1 MEKGTPLSDKQP
13 KPSTLPHVR
22 NPFKAPSKTSEDS
35 EWRKMQ
41 SQPEERDVLKKHCE
55 VSCKVEEK
63 ESYHKDNV
71 EAAGAGVGNREV
83 KTSDTYQ
90 SKLLPLGKKISSEDS
105 STSKPSSV
113 DKVTSKIQ
121 DKAKEKPAVQDK
133 AEKNILIQNIKV
145 DDFKKT
151 SQSSPDLG
159 KNVPQKPACG
169 ETCSVNQSERRLQEN
184 SIQASRDTD
193 SVVFV
198 EMKSKHNE
206 THKDDDVLFVSA
218 TPAIKKSPPVSTVQ
232 KSITS
237 FSGFKSAAH
246 VGNPNGM
253 HSLLSAQL
261 QQKKV
266 SKQKSSLFR
275 AWPSMYLINIKR
287 YI

>member
-1 MEKGTPLSDKQP
+1 MEKEKRTPLSDKQLQ
-13 KPSTLPHVR
+13 PSTLPHVR
-22 NPFKAPSKTSEDS
+22 NPFKAPSKTAEDS

-41 SQPEERDVLKKHCE
+41 SQPEKRAMHKKHCE
-55 VSCKVEEK
+55 DSCKVDEK
-63 ESYHKDNV
+63 ESYHKENV
-71 EAAGAGVGNREV
+71 EAAGAGVGNREEEGRV

-121 DKAKEKPAVQDK
+121 DKAKEKPAVQDT
-133 AEKNILIQNIKV
+133 AENNILIQNIKV
-145 DDFKKT
+145 DDFKKVR
-151 SQSSPDLG
+151 QSSPDLG

-169 ETCSVNQSERRLQEN
+169 ETCLVNQSERKLQEN
-184 SIQASRDTD
+184 SVLASRDTD
-193 SVVFV
+193 RVVLV

-218 TPAIKKSPPVSTVQ
+218 TPAIKKSSPVSTVQ

-237 FSGFKSAAH
+237 FPGFTSAAH
-246 VGNPNGM
+246 VGNPKGM

-266 SKQKSSLFR
+266 S
-275 AWPSMYLINIKR
+275 
-287 YI
+287 